1 MAGYP
6 PTRTSR
12 QPMYRAIGIR
22 SFGSAKS
29 RHRPM
34 SETVKPA
41 IMIGERLPM
50 RSETRLVRKVTTQA
64 AP

>member
-1 MAGYP
+1 
-6 PTRTSR
+6 
-12 QPMYRAIGIR
+12 MYRAIGIR